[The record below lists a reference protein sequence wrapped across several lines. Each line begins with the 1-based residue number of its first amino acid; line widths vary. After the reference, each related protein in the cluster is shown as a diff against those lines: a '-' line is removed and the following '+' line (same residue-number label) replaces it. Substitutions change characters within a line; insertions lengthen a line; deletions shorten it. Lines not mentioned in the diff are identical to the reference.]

1 LAAGKVAPLECV
13 INVSEGRVASKIE
26 AIALAAGPS
35 LLDVHTDPWHNRTV
49 LTLAGRDVEQAA
61 RAVAEAAITLLD
73 LNDHAGAHPRL
84 GVIDVV
90 PFVPVRTGPSS
101 PVTAGLS
108 DPGPVDLSSALAA
121 RDAFAAYAAT
131 DLGVPC
137 FLYGPGRSLPE
148 VRRRAFESAQP
159 DLGPTT
165 PHPTAGAICVGA
177 RDVLVAYN
185 LWLALGDVDIA
196 NEIARAMR
204 REEVRALG
212 LDLGGRAQVSCN
224 LVDPWLFGPAD
235 AFDFVAARAPI
246 ARAELVGLVPATVL
260 EAIPAERWA
269 ELDLGDDRTIEGRLS
284 ERGLGIQVS
293 GAEPGAEIPLRPRT
307 RL

>member
-1 LAAGKVAPLECV
+1 LADGEVSPLECV
-13 INVSEGRVASKIE
+13 INVSEGQSATKIE
-26 AIALAAGPS
+26 AIALAAGPC

-49 LTLAGRDVEQAA
+49 LTLAGKDVEQAA
-61 RAVAEAAITLLD
+61 RSVAEAAVSVLD
-73 LNDHAGAHPRL
+73 LNDHLGAHPRL

-90 PFVPVRTGPSS
+90 PFVPIRVAPPARIVPG
-101 PVTAGLS
+101 AAEA
-108 DPGPVDLSSALAA
+108 GPVDLSSALAA
-121 RDAFAAYAAT
+121 RDAFAAWAAT

-148 VRRRAFESAQP
+148 VRRRAFESEAP

-185 LWLALGDVDIA
+185 LWLALDDVKIA
-196 NEIARAMR
+196 DEIARAMR
-204 REEVRALG
+204 SKDVRALG

-224 LVDPWLFGPAD
+224 LIDPWLFGPTE

-246 ARAELVGLVPATVL
+246 ARAELVGLVPATIL
-260 EAIPAERWA
+260 DAIPADRWP
-269 ELDLGDDRTIEGRLS
+269 ELDLGEDRTIEGRLA
-284 ERGLGIQVS
+284 ERGL
-293 GAEPGAEIPLRPRT
+293 AL
-307 RL
+307 